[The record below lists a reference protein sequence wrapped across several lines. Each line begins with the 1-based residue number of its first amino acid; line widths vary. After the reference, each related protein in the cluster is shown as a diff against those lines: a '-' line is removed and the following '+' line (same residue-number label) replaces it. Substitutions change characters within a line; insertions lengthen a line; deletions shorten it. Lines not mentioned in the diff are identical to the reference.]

1 MFDSLKAPAISLLN
15 DCFLNQRLCFADDFM
30 KGKIMLRKLLIT
42 VVLCLDAWAAHA
54 QGDAPQV
61 EGEIRKVDTGN
72 GKLTIRH
79 GEIHNLQ
86 MGGMTMVFKATPEIL
101 ARACEGEKIRFTAD
115 RVDGALT
122 VTSLEEKR

>member
-1 MFDSLKAPAISLLN
+1 
-15 DCFLNQRLCFADDFM
+15 
-30 KGKIMLRKLLIT
+30 MLRKLLIT

-79 GEIHNLQ
+79 GEIPNLQ
-86 MGGMTMVFKATPEIL
+86 MAGMTMVFKATPEIL
-101 ARACEGEKIRFTAD
+101 ARAREGEKIRFTAD